1 MVVGG
6 EGASGGLGR
15 WMLRSA
21 LYCGWSAVLGW
32 GGGRGAAT
40 PISIKVVF
48 VVVHRVA
55 SPQSRA
61 SQRQPWKVSMRSTLT
76 C

>member
-1 MVVGG
+1 MGVGTLDAAQRASLWVVGCVG
-6 EGASGGLGR
+6 
-15 WMLRSA
+15 
-21 LYCGWSAVLGW
+21 

-48 VVVHRVA
+48 LVVHRVA

-61 SQRQPWKVSMRSTLT
+61 SHSQPWKVSMRSTLT